1 MADCLHMFRGYRVP
15 PETVEAVKQAII
27 DTPRRVD
34 IKALQEIVQ
43 PALVPVDP
51 WPSTSRA
58 VAAAR
63 AVESFLFDATQAGL
77 VKRHTN
83 GWKFPYWWR
92 VKASSGA
99 QCP

>member
-15 PETVEAVKQAII
+15 PKTVEEVKQAII
-27 DTPRRVD
+27 DTRSRVD
-34 IKALQEIVQ
+34 VQVLRGIVQ

-58 VAAAR
+58 DAAAR
-63 AVESFLFDATQAGL
+63 AVESFLFDATRAGL
-77 VKRHTN
+77 ITRRTN

-92 VKASSGA
+92 VQAKPGA
-99 QCP
+99 VCR